1 MSTSDLLK
9 KLLFPRKCPFCG
21 RILRQGPDG
30 GVEYICSGCAQTV
43 FMYSKADVLPH
54 EALEKVLKLYVP
66 LKYTG
71 PAKDAMLRFKFGGER
86 WIFEPF
92 AELLHRYLEA
102 NGGYADIDL
111 ITCVP
116 LSAAR
121 FAKRG
126 YNQSELVARRLSE
139 ASGLPFR
146 TLLKRTPGSGG
157 MTSAEN
163 YAGRVAERR
172 FAYSAATPLR
182 GLRVLL
188 VDDIFTTGST
198 LNECAGILL
207 ANGAGYVNAACMMS
221 GRQDIYDA
229 AREESA

>member
-1 MSTSDLLK
+1 MKTSEFLT
-9 KLLFPRKCPFCG
+9 KLFFPRKCPFCG
-21 RILRQGPDG
+21 RILRSGGDGAEYMCPD
-30 GVEYICSGCAQTV
+30 CARTV
-43 FMYSKADVLPH
+43 FIYSKADVLPH

-92 AELLHRYLEA
+92 AGLLHRYLEA
-102 NGGYADIDL
+102 NGGYGDIDL

-116 LSAAR
+116 LSTAR
-121 FAKRG
+121 FAGRG
-126 YNQSELVARRLSE
+126 YNQSELVARKLSE
-139 ASGLPFR
+139 SSGIPFR
-146 TLLKRTPGSGG
+146 MLLERTSGSGG

-163 YAGRVAERR
+163 YAGRSAERR
-172 FAYSAATPLR
+172 FAFKAGTPPLR

-207 ANGAGYVNAACMMS
+207 SNGAGYVNAACMMS

-229 AREESA
+229 QREESA